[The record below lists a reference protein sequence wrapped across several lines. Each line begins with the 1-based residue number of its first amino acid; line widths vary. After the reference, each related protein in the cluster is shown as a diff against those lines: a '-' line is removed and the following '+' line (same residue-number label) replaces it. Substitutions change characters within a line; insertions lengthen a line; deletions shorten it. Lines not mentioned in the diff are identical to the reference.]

1 MPNIVTRVRRVN
13 VLYLILIVCY
23 IGASFAINGFDLWEY
38 LPERASLIMGQILV
52 GVPAACYCL
61 VFRERPFDE
70 RFRKKLRL
78 PAALLLIL
86 LGLASIPL
94 AWFINAVTM
103 LFTPNYVAGT
113 MMEAPEVISFWEMM
127 TFIAVIPA
135 AVEELIFRGIFY
147 NAYSRVNPVRGIL
160 LSGFLFGLM
169 HLNPNQ
175 IAYAVPLGMLLALVL
190 EMTGSFLAPM
200 LVHFTINGFN
210 TGLAWLAIR
219 YLNDVGFAQAL
230 PETEAAAEVAFGR
243 EGPGASGGGR
253 RFCEAEAGECVFV
266 AGGWDRG
273 DVYADF
279 DCLARRAH
287 KNLIVF
293 HSFPVH
299 GSVNR
304 EILYVKENHVK
315 TGISKNKKITK
326 NKILLKKSE
335 NIIEKSKK
343 R

>member
-230 PETEAAAEVAFGR
+230 PETEAAAEV
-243 EGPGASGGGR
+243 GAPFVFYLVLFVLAAASLAAVIGLLIAVAAVSRRGSWRRALLGGKAPVLLAVDG
-253 RFCEAEAGECVFV
+253 VFV
-266 AGGWDRG
+266 K
-273 DVYADF
+273 
-279 DCLARRAH
+279 RRLGNAFLWLGVGIAVTYT
-287 KNLIVF
+287 LILTV
-293 HSFPVH
+293 
-299 GSVNR
+299 
-304 EILYVKENHVK
+304 
-315 TGISKNKKITK
+315 
-326 NKILLKKSE
+326 
-335 NIIEKSKK
+335 
-343 R
+343 